1 MLPTMAL
8 CFHAGVHHLGIIRQ
22 FAPETLITDHH
33 SFQASTNVYLFGAC
47 CNRNS
52 TLQRNAMGKL
62 CRALQVAAMLLNG
75 KNRWNCFGTRLRYR
89 YVMVCHGMSLWW
101 ICKCPG
107 EKQPAKVH
115 FSSTRETVNAYSSM
129 SRTHHESRSVFLQKS
144 LVFQI

>member
-1 MLPTMAL
+1 MLPKMAL

-52 TLQRNAMGKL
+52 TETQLFGKAIKL
-62 CRALQVAAMLLNG
+62 CKLRRCCWMARIGGIALELGWDTCMS
-75 KNRWNCFGTRLRYR
+75 W
-89 YVMVCHGMSLWW
+89 YVFMVNLQM
-101 ICKCPG
+101 PG
-107 EKQPAKVH
+107 WKTTSESPED
-115 FSSTRETVNAYSSM
+115 FSSTRETENAYSSM
-129 SRTHHESRSVFLQKS
+129 SRTHHESKSVFLQKS

>member
-89 YVMVCHGMSLWW
+89 YVMVCLYGESANARVKNNQRKSISVAHG
-101 ICKCPG
+101 K
-107 EKQPAKVH
+107 
-115 FSSTRETVNAYSSM
+115 R
-129 SRTHHESRSVFLQKS
+129 
-144 LVFQI
+144 